1 MGETVI
7 TSVAEF
13 QTHLQELESE
23 EAGFLYRG
31 QADAAWKVHCSAAR
45 RLDENSSNA
54 ISSQLISSLLVGYLE
69 YIIAKARLL
78 NYVPHDL
85 PEDSPDLVLL
95 AQLQHHG
102 AATGLID
109 FTRQPLVAFWIAC
122 NEHREKDGAVYLLPR
137 SATVEVSS
145 RTELN
150 NNIQFFY
157 EEDKLWSWEP
167 AAALGQRILA
177 QKSVFVFGVPEIGRD
192 QTRKFVIRAEN
203 KTEIIHHLEAVCG
216 VSEED
221 LFPDFSGYAV
231 ANASAKPFD
240 VRRTASYWQK
250 QIELAS
256 DDLDKAK
263 AHFKYGVALSA
274 IEDPRKAIEQYD
286 AAANLNPNDAMTYAN
301 RGQSKAMLGLHE
313 EAIADFDA
321 TLRITPDNAVV
332 YYKRGLARKDL
343 RQYASAKRD
352 FERAKTLAQEQ
363 GLKELLSDINHELNN
378 LNVEPFR
385 VIPHSSEY
393 VPGVDPDRL
402 KEKLHDLDDELF
414 LRKSLK

>member
-7 TSVAEF
+7 SSVAEF
-13 QTHLQELESE
+13 QIHLQELESE

-45 RLDENSSNA
+45 RLTENSVTP
-54 ISSQLISSLLVGYLE
+54 IDPRLISHLLVSYLE

-109 FTRQPLVAFWIAC
+109 FTRQPLVALWIAC

-177 QKSVFVFGVPEIGRD
+177 QKSVFVFGVPEIGREK
-192 QTRKFVIRAEN
+192 TRKFVIRAEN

-216 VSEED
+216 ISEEE

-240 VRRTASYWQK
+240 VRHTVSYWQK
-250 QIELAS
+250 QIGLAS
-256 DDLDKAK
+256 GDLDKAK

-274 IEDPRKAIEQYD
+274 IGDSPKAIEQYD
-286 AAANLNPNDAMTYAN
+286 SAANLNPRDATTYAN

-313 EAIADFDA
+313 EAIADFA
-321 TLRITPDNAVV
+321 AALRITPDNAVV

-363 GLKELLSDINHELNN
+363 GIKELLSYINHELNN
-378 LNVEPFR
+378 LNVKPFR

>member
-1 MGETVI
+1 MCGI
-7 TSVAEF
+7 
-13 QTHLQELESE
+13 SE
-23 EAGFLYRG
+23 E
-31 QADAAWKVHCSAAR
+31 
-45 RLDENSSNA
+45 E
-54 ISSQLISSLLVGYLE
+54 
-69 YIIAKARLL
+69 
-78 NYVPHDL
+78 
-85 PEDSPDLVLL
+85 
-95 AQLQHHG
+95 
-102 AATGLID
+102 
-109 FTRQPLVAFWIAC
+109 
-122 NEHREKDGAVYLLPR
+122 
-137 SATVEVSS
+137 
-145 RTELN
+145 
-150 NNIQFFY
+150 
-157 EEDKLWSWEP
+157 
-167 AAALGQRILA
+167 
-177 QKSVFVFGVPEIGRD
+177 
-192 QTRKFVIRAEN
+192 
-203 KTEIIHHLEAVCG
+203 
-216 VSEED
+216 

-274 IEDPRKAIEQYD
+274 IGDSPKAIEQYD
-286 AAANLNPNDAMTYAN
+286 SAANLNPRDATTYAN

-363 GLKELLSDINHELNN
+363 GLKELLSYINHELNN
-378 LNVEPFR
+378 LNVKPFR